1 MDTVQA
7 VPRWVGAVVQGT
19 PFSTWSARDSVG
31 PSRTSSRNFQLGAEE
46 GARFLR
52 IVSECGRIRR
62 HCDIYRWLAADV
74 QHFLPHEI
82 LLSAWGDFDEWKL
95 KLDLVSALPGLRTHR
110 AGHCGLEALVRRAY
124 ARWCEAGREPL
135 MMEFTSTDASQQAC
149 DCPVH
154 SALRGMRHMLVHG
167 VHDKRSGSGAL
178 YIALACEPIDRGQN
192 SSRFL
197 AMVDPLVAQIDSA
210 FRRVPALAPAEV
222 SCAPES
228 GSEVLELSERE
239 VEVLESLRRGKTNL
253 DIAVA
258 LNISPFTVKNHVQ
271 RIFRKIGVRNR
282 TQAAARYGEAL
293 RRPPLQADAMHA
305 VGGLSTGASASA

>member
-7 VPRWVGAVVQGT
+7 VPRWMGAVVQGT
-19 PFSTWSARDSVG
+19 PFSTWSARDSVS
-31 PSRTSSRNFQLGAEE
+31 PSRTPSRNFQLGAEE

-74 QHFLPHEI
+74 QYFLPHEI

-95 KLDLVSALPGLRTHR
+95 KLDLVSALPGLRTNR
-110 AGHCGLEALVRRAY
+110 AGHCGLEPLMRRAY
-124 ARWCEAGREPL
+124 ARWCDAGREPL
-135 MMEFTSTDASQQAC
+135 MTAFTDIEAAHNC

-154 SALRGMRHMLVHG
+154 EALRRIRHVLVHG
-167 VHDKRSGSGAL
+167 VHDKRSGKGAL
-178 YIALACEPIDRGQN
+178 YVALACEPIDRGQN

-210 FRRVPALAPAEV
+210 FRRVPALSPAEV
-222 SCAPES
+222 SCAPQS

-253 DIAVA
+253 DIAAA
-258 LNISPFTVKNHVQ
+258 LSISPFTVKNHVQ

-293 RRPPLQADAMHA
+293 RRLHPQADGMPG

>member
-1 MDTVQA
+1 MNTVQA
-7 VPRWVGAVVQGT
+7 VPRWMGAVVQGT
-19 PFSTWSARDSVG
+19 PFSTWSARDSVS
-31 PSRTSSRNFQLGAEE
+31 PSRTPSRNFQLGAEE

-74 QHFLPHEI
+74 QYFLPHEI

-95 KLDLVSALPGLRTHR
+95 KLDLVSALPGLRTNR
-110 AGHCGLEALVRRAY
+110 AGHCGLEALARRAY
-124 ARWCEAGREPL
+124 ARWCDAGREPL
-135 MMEFTSTDASQQAC
+135 IMEFTGTDAEHQAC
-149 DCPVH
+149 ACPVH

-197 AMVDPLVAQIDSA
+197 AMVDPLVAQMDAA
-210 FRRVPALAPAEV
+210 FRRVPALSPAEV